1 MKRKTI
7 ISAVL
12 ALILILSLAAC
23 GGGGSN
29 GKSIAKDDHVM
40 ALKFTAPESYESVER
55 YSEKKVSGELIEK
68 DITFATEDGSKLVF
82 ACMPG
87 RKLSELADTSS
98 WEVINKGGQD
108 YYMYSSGGSL
118 MAFAQVG
125 DDMYAISIDGGRE
138 ELEDVLDNV
147 KFDGSKTTETDEPDL
162 GKLKY
167 DEKDCGNIY
176 AYTVRRTEDPK
187 GELIS
192 SYVQWSYGEDELT
205 LDYRLAITLYKNKS
219 FDELT
224 AESGKT
230 YIEKVYGNTTFGVPE
245 DEDGVPTLVYLQ
257 VGSDT
262 YRFANNGQP
271 NWLWVTRTEESEA
284 AFVKLLESVS
294 EK

>member
-1 MKRKTI
+1 MKRKMI
-7 ISAVL
+7 VSLGLV
-12 ALILILSLAAC
+12 LILIVSLAAC
-23 GGGGSN
+23 GGGGSSS
-29 GKSIAKDDHVM
+29 KAVAKDDHVM

-55 YSEKKVSGELIEK
+55 YSEKKISGELIEK
-68 DITFATEDGSKLVF
+68 DITFTTEDGKKLVF

-87 RKLSELADTSS
+87 QILSELADTSS
-98 WEVINKGGQD
+98 WETINKGGQD
-108 YYMYSSGGSL
+108 YYLYTSGDSR

-138 ELEDVLDNV
+138 ELEDVLDTV
-147 KFDGSKTTETDEPDL
+147 KFDGSKTTQTDEPDL

-187 GELIS
+187 GELVS
-192 SYVQWSYGEDELT
+192 SYVQWSYGEDEYT
-205 LDYRLAITLYKNKS
+205 LDYRLAITMYKNKS

-224 AESGKT
+224 AESGTT
-230 YIEKVYGNTTFGVPE
+230 YIERVYGNATFGVAE
-245 DEDGVPTLVYLQ
+245 SEETPTLAYLQ

>member
-1 MKRKTI
+1 MKRKAV

-125 DDMYAISIDGGRE
+125 DDMYAISIDGGNCWDSSRMRSPTA
-138 ELEDVLDNV
+138 LAVATALA
-147 KFDGSKTTETDEPDL
+147 P
-162 GKLKY
+162 
-167 DEKDCGNIY
+167 
-176 AYTVRRTEDPK
+176 
-187 GELIS
+187 GERKIPI
-192 SYVQWSYGEDELT
+192 G
-205 LDYRLAITLYKNKS
+205 
-219 FDELT
+219 T
-224 AESGKT
+224 AGL
-230 YIEKVYGNTTFGVPE
+230 P
-245 DEDGVPTLVYLQ
+245 L
-257 VGSDT
+257 
-262 YRFANNGQP
+262 
-271 NWLWVTRTEESEA
+271 
-284 AFVKLLESVS
+284 
-294 EK
+294 